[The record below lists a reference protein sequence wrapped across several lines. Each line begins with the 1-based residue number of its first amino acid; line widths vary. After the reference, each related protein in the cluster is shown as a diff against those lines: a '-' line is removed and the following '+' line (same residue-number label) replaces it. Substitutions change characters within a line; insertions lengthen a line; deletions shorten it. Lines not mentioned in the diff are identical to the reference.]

1 MFYIYLIVIAL
12 TVAVSIFTVLFKLVP
27 GCCQP
32 KILKKILNY
41 CWRKITPS
49 LYVRM
54 FIESN
59 FELLIVAYIQLKINS
74 TATTKIDN
82 FSVVLASF
90 SVFVCSVIP
99 VISALKIAKMHRKK

>member
-1 MFYIYLIVIAL
+1 
-12 TVAVSIFTVLFKLVP
+12 
-27 GCCQP
+27 
-32 KILKKILNY
+32 
-41 CWRKITPS
+41 
-49 LYVRM
+49 M